1 MSEEG
6 RLGGQ
11 SLFPQP
17 CDKRAPR
24 PSFALR
30 AANPNDASAIARLV
44 KALAQYERLAHEA
57 EATAQ
62 DFHTALFGPTPRAH
76 AMMAE
81 IDGQAVGFALWFYNF
96 STFKG
101 RHGLY
106 VEDVFVEPAHRG
118 LGIGRAF
125 FQALAAHALAEGCV
139 RMEWSVLDWNEPAL
153 RFYRSLAAEPMSEWT
168 VQRLS
173 GNALHALAASG
184 SH

>member
-1 MSEEG
+1 VSVEE
-6 RLGGQ
+6 RPGGQ
-11 SLFPQP
+11 SLSPQT
-17 CDKRAPR
+17 PR
-24 PSFALR
+24 LQFALR
-30 AANPNDASAIARLV
+30 AAKPSDAAEIARLV
-44 KALAQYERLAHEA
+44 KALAEYEKLTHEA

-81 IDGQAVGFALWFYNF
+81 IDGHAVGFALWFYNF

-106 VEDVFVEPAHRG
+106 VEDVFVEPGHRG

-125 FQALAAHALAEGCV
+125 FQALAARALAEGCA

-153 RFYRSLAAEPMSEWT
+153 RFYSSLAAEPMSEWT

-184 SH
+184 SP